1 MKELYTSPELEM
13 FALIAEEKLA
23 AYDVEF
29 NDMLASSSSGGGVS
43 EDPNV
48 DIDVPIIKP

>member
-23 AYDVEF
+23 SYELEF
-29 NDMLASSSSGGGVS
+29 NDMLASSGGGVS
-43 EDPNV
+43 ADPDV
-48 DIDVPIIKP
+48 DIDVPIKPR